1 MASIEEAKNIIKDNP
16 ISGVIN
22 FYHSVS
28 KKGQNYVGIC
38 PFHADT
44 KPSMSVNDQKGLYKC
59 FACGAGGD
67 AIKFV
72 MDLQNLNF
80 PEAIKDISSKL
91 GIVIEEQHKKKEN
104 PKVDMGLRVLTVAS
118 KIYKKIAKDH
128 KPKSY
133 TEFLKNRNLNE
144 DSVANFGIGYAP
156 GNNALK
162 SYLLS
167 IKSEKDRDFAM
178 SVAKE
183 MGIVREGVNGRDDYD
198 FFRDRV
204 VFPIW
209 DHFGAVRGFSSRAV
223 LDNQKPK
230 YLNSGESF
238 IFDKGNILYGQHI
251 AKTHIRDKDQVIL
264 VEGNMDTVVMHQ
276 FGFNNTVGSM
286 GTAFSENSAKV
297 LSNITKHIYLAMDND
312 DAGMQGMIRANDHFM
327 KQGVLPKFLS
337 FAPLKDPDDFLNEKG
352 RLELMDRI
360 EKAPVFIDVVIDNM
374 IPKPI
379 PSATDQKLDLLNEIF
394 ALLSPL
400 NESLLAIEKAINASS
415 TLGLKS
421 SSDDISNAYR
431 DYIKSEQAKKQRYAQ
446 YKTNRQQEAA
456 PPLPEEPEYFEQDQE
471 DQLVNEASR
480 PENLDLTKAQE
491 HVISQLIIHP
501 ECLQDDQITEIL
513 DFIGKN
519 EVERLIRWLK
529 DIYLEID
536 DSDYINVIK
545 TKLEDDIS
553 SNLKNILA
561 KALFDYGPT
570 KLNEKVIKKLLE
582 DLKFNLRKEDFK
594 FKRERL
600 VKQQK
605 QANSE
610 EESKRILRLVSEHDK
625 EFIAFSKANK

>member
-144 DSVANFGIGYAP
+144 ESVANFGIGYAP

-167 IKSEKDRDFAM
+167 IKSEKDKDFAM

-276 FGFNNTVGSM
+276 FGFNNTVGTM

-297 LSNITKHIYLAMDND
+297 LTNITKHIYLAMDND

-327 KQGVLPKFLS
+327 KQGVLPKYLS

-400 NESLLAIEKAINASS
+400 SESLLAIEKAINASS

-456 PPLPEEPEYFEQDQE
+456 PPLPEEPEYFEQDQA

-553 SNLKNILA
+553 NNLKNILA

-570 KLNEKVIKKLLE
+570 KLNQKVIKKLLE

-605 QANSE
+605 QANSD

>member
-16 ISGVIN
+16 ISGIIN

-118 KIYKKIAKDH
+118 KIYKKVAKDH

-144 DSVANFGIGYAP
+144 DSVKNFGIGYAP

-167 IKSEKDRDFAM
+167 IKTQKDRDFAI

-183 MGIVREGVNGRDDYD
+183 IGIVREGVNGREDYD

-276 FGFNNTVGSM
+276 FGFNNTVGTM

-400 NESLLAIEKAINASS
+400 SESLLAIEKAINASS

-421 SSDDISNAYR
+421 SPDDISNAYR
-431 DYIKSEQAKKQRYAQ
+431 DYIKNQQAKKERYAQ
-446 YKTNRQQEAA
+446 YKINRQQEAA
-456 PPLPEEPEYFEQDQE
+456 PPMPEEPPHYEQEGPQFE
-471 DQLVNEASR
+471 NEAVQA
-480 PENLDLTKAQE
+480 ENLELSKAQE

-610 EESKRILRLVSEHDK
+610 EESKKILRLISEHDK

>member
-456 PPLPEEPEYFEQDQE
+456 PPLPPEPEYFEQDPEEQFI
-471 DQLVNEASR
+471 NEASQ
-480 PENLDLTKAQE
+480 PENLELSKAQE

>member
-1 MASIEEAKNIIKDNP
+1 
-16 ISGVIN
+16 
-22 FYHSVS
+22 
-28 KKGQNYVGIC
+28 
-38 PFHADT
+38 
-44 KPSMSVNDQKGLYKC
+44 
-59 FACGAGGD
+59 
-67 AIKFV
+67 
-72 MDLQNLNF
+72 
-80 PEAIKDISSKL
+80 
-91 GIVIEEQHKKKEN
+91 
-104 PKVDMGLRVLTVAS
+104 
-118 KIYKKIAKDH
+118 
-128 KPKSY
+128 
-133 TEFLKNRNLNE
+133 
-144 DSVANFGIGYAP
+144 
-156 GNNALK
+156 
-162 SYLLS
+162 
-167 IKSEKDRDFAM
+167 
-178 SVAKE
+178 
-183 MGIVREGVNGRDDYD
+183 
-198 FFRDRV
+198 
-204 VFPIW
+204 
-209 DHFGAVRGFSSRAV
+209 
-223 LDNQKPK
+223 
-230 YLNSGESF
+230 
-238 IFDKGNILYGQHI
+238 
-251 AKTHIRDKDQVIL
+251 
-264 VEGNMDTVVMHQ
+264 MDTVVMHQ
-276 FGFNNTVGSM
+276 FGFNNTVGTM

-297 LSNITKHIYLAMDND
+297 LTNITKHIYLAMDND

-327 KQGVLPKFLS
+327 KQGVLPKYLS

-400 NESLLAIEKAINASS
+400 SESLLAIEKAINASS

-605 QANSE
+605 QANSD